1 MNMRD
6 RLNINKSKNRTQ
18 SSVSG
23 WTTRNL
29 LYIYFL
35 IFLAMIYIA
44 NTHYTEKKIL
54 KIDQLKK
61 EIQELNW
68 THITHKSDVLY
79 NATYTQLGDKVKSL
93 QLSSEGDF
101 PEKLSKRK
109 MTRRRP

>member
-1 MNMRD
+1 MEDN
-6 RLNINKSKNRTQ
+6 LKINKGKKPTHSA
-18 SSVSG
+18 VSG

-44 NTHYTEKKIL
+44 NTHYTEKKVL
-54 KIDQLKK
+54 EIDQLRK
-61 EIQELNW
+61 ELQELNW

-79 NATYTQLGDKVKSL
+79 NATYTQLENKVKSL

-101 PEKLSKRK
+101 PVKLTSKKSSKR
-109 MTRRRP
+109 RP